1 MSDRDLILS
10 ALRDIPD
17 GTGSR
22 ETVADVLA
30 ERFVVIGR
38 VGIPTVEPE
47 RPGYAE
53 YVHINGE
60 MRGLMADVEQYDD
73 AIRELVALREYR
85 REHPYIDDEMVETLR
100 RALVDSGLAVDLAEA
115 RRLAQQGIR
124 VVGGRS

>member
-22 ETVADVLA
+22 EAVADVLA
-30 ERFVVIGR
+30 ERFVVVGR
-38 VGIPTVEPE
+38 VGIPAVEPE

-53 YVHINGE
+53 YVHVNGE

-85 REHPYIDDEMVETLR
+85 REHPYIDDDVVE
-100 RALVDSGLAVDLAEA
+100 ALWKACVDSGLDLGLGEA
-115 RRLAQQGIR
+115 RRLAQQGVR
-124 VVGGRS
+124 AVEGRS

>member
-1 MSDRDLILS
+1 MSERDLILS

-22 ETVADVLA
+22 EAVADFLA

-38 VGIPTVEPE
+38 VGVPVVEPE

-53 YVHINGE
+53 YVYINGE
-60 MRGLMADVEQYDD
+60 LRGLMADVEEYDD

-85 REHPYIDDEMVETLR
+85 REHPFIDDDMVEELWK
-100 RALVDSGLAVDLAEA
+100 ALVDSGLDLDLAEA

-124 VVGGRS
+124 VVEVAS